1 MDLAIVIVS
10 YNVHELTRACL
21 QSVYAALR
29 HSGLE
34 GQVWVVDNASADGSA
49 AMVATE
55 FPQAT
60 LCALADNRG
69 YAAGANEA
77 LRQLM
82 IAEQAPR
89 YVLVL
94 NPDTVLAPDALGQLV
109 SFMQKHPQ
117 VGLAGAQ
124 LAYAD
129 GSFQHGAFHFPT
141 LLMLFL
147 DFWPLHHRLLDS
159 PLNGR
164 YPRRRYDR
172 GEPFPIDHPL
182 GAAMLI
188 RHETL
193 ADVGLL
199 DESYFMYCEEID
211 YCLRVRRAGWA
222 IYLVPAARI
231 THYAGQSTR
240 QFREQMFL
248 ALWRSRLLLFDRYY
262 SRVYRWLARRII
274 AAGMHSLRRATEREV
289 AQGTLSA
296 REAAPRLDAYRQV
309 LEWCA

>member
-1 MDLAIVIVS
+1 MDLAIVVVS
-10 YNVHELTRACL
+10 YNVRELTRGCL

-34 GQVWVVDNASADGSA
+34 GQVWVVDNASTDGSA
-49 AMVATE
+49 AMVSAE

-82 IAEQAPR
+82 TAEQAPR

-94 NPDTVLAPDALGQLV
+94 NPDTVLAQEALGQLV
-109 SFMQKHPQ
+109 GFMQEHPQ
-117 VGLAGAQ
+117 VGLTGAQ

-141 LLMLFL
+141 LLMLFF

-164 YPRRRYDR
+164 YPRRRYAR

-188 RHETL
+188 RRETL

-240 QFREQMFL
+240 QFREPMFV
-248 ALWRSRLLLFDRYY
+248 ALWRSRLLLFDRFY
-262 SRVYRWLARRII
+262 SRGYGWLARRVI
-274 AAGMHSLRRATEREV
+274 AAGMHSLRRATERQV

-296 REAAPRLDAYRQV
+296 SEAAPRLEAYRQV
-309 LEWCA
+309 AKWCT